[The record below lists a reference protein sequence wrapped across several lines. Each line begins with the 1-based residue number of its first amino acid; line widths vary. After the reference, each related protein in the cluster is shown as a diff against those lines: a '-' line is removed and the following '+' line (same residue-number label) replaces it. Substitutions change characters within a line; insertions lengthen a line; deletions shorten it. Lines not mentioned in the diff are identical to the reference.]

1 MPGKFLGTVSQ
12 DPSDFKSNRLHVDIF
27 RVALF
32 IQGIFN
38 SPPPRMINNFLW
50 ILQLQPVI
58 S

>member
-38 SPPPRMINNFLW
+38 SPPP
-50 ILQLQPVI
+50 
-58 S
+58 